1 MAYGDF
7 KDIARGTALDIALRD
22 KALNIVKNSKY
33 DGYQLGLAS
42 MVYIFFDK
50 KTSNTNKGIGTNSK
64 NN

>member
-7 KDIARGTALDIALRD
+7 KDITRGTALDIALRD

-50 KTSNTNKGIGTNSK
+50 KLLIQTKE
-64 NN
+64 